1 MELNIFELF
10 GWLSA
15 CFSIILYFSPLPKY
29 IKLYK
34 RKIKY
39 NHTPNLKV
47 LGNYITCIN
56 WLIYGYLIN
65 NKHFFVC
72 FFTGAFL
79 SIICAFIYLLF
90 LAKVKILKSLLFASI
105 LLLYTP
111 ISYLLFVK
119 LIKNNDVIG
128 YICAGFSI
136 ILAINPIFL
145 IKRLI
150 KYKNYKLIP
159 IKLYLLRLISTICWI
174 IYGFMII
181 NFSVILPNF
190 IGMIFS
196 LILIFIWKILR
207 KRRPAIEEVA
217 NYSINNSKKPE
228 NAITLG

>member
-1 MELNIFELF
+1 M
-10 GWLSA
+10 
-15 CFSIILYFSPLPKY
+15 
-29 IKLYK
+29 
-34 RKIKY
+34 
-39 NHTPNLKV
+39 
-47 LGNYITCIN
+47 
-56 WLIYGYLIN
+56 
-65 NKHFFVC
+65 
-72 FFTGAFL
+72 
-79 SIICAFIYLLF
+79 
-90 LAKVKILKSLLFASI
+90 
-105 LLLYTP
+105 
-111 ISYLLFVK
+111 K

-145 IKRLI
+145 IKRLL